1 MLKLKDTIT
10 LEQLQP
16 FGFDVPEE
24 GRFKS
29 YVKWVCDLCSNEY
42 VVVYKGDNEINCYTN
57 GWKGAAQEVLFDLVQ
72 AGLVEKV

>member
-1 MLKLKDTIT
+1 MLKLKNTIT

-24 GRFKS
+24 DRFKS

-42 VVVYKGDNEINCYTN
+42 IVVYKGDHEINLYTN
-57 GWKGAAQEVLFDLVQ
+57 GWKSAAQEVLFDLVQ